1 MRRWGLRIDLAAAL
15 IGFAYFLG
23 QSQFPWHLATLAGL
37 AVGVGSF
44 FTRRTLSQLR
54 GLHSP
59 IEEEAPASEETEPE
73 TNRSPSRSDS
83 TPSSG
88 AGN

>member
-1 MRRWGLRIDLAAAL
+1 MRRWGLRIDLVAAL
-15 IGFAYFLG
+15 VGFAYFLVL
-23 QSQFPWHLATLAGL
+23 SQFPWHLATLAGL

-44 FTRRTLSQLR
+44 FTRRTLLQLR

-59 IEEEAPASEETEPE
+59 IDEAGDAPE
-73 TNRSPSRSDS
+73 FSSPPSTSDSARSD
-83 TPSSG
+83 